1 MNNSSI
7 ILPGPGEE
15 DLKMAEAVF
24 GRSWGSGTV
33 AGGTRAILVSYM
45 GFSRVSV

>member
-1 MNNSSI
+1 MGRGEVRYM
-7 ILPGPGEE
+7 LPGPGED

-33 AGGTRAILVSYM
+33 GGGTKTI
-45 GFSRVSV
+45 